1 MPLLDIGY
9 RSRQG
14 KRSLKWTRFWVVTS
28 TGIGLV
34 WQGTWMRR
42 LLLLLTVPSVIAG
55 VMVAVFEQSLS
66 EYSTQEAISFFEQS
80 RQGVRMGHMLE
91 DAGLDLQEVKED
103 PQKARHFVWS
113 YLLFS
118 LFRYPQ
124 AFCMILLVGL
134 VAPRLISFDMRSR
147 AHLLYLSRPLTAA
160 EYVLGKAGVLF
171 VLLFLIATVPAL
183 AIYAAGLFLSTNTWA
198 ILETWDIPLR
208 ILTASVVLILPTT
221 AIALALSSMTRESRY
236 AGFAW
241 FAIWLL
247 GYVAY
252 RILSTAATY
261 GHGMPRRGRRHSE
274 ILSEAFTNWM
284 YLSPYDL
291 LGYLQRKAFGLLQDD
306 TPLLLPITVVVLVT
320 IFGFGLSY
328 YRVARVLKS

>member
-1 MPLLDIGY
+1 
-9 RSRQG
+9 
-14 KRSLKWTRFWVVTS
+14 
-28 TGIGLV
+28 
-34 WQGTWMRR
+34 MRR
-42 LLLLLTVPSVIAG
+42 LLLLLTVPSVIVG
-55 VMVAVFEQSLS
+55 VMVGFFEQSLT
-66 EYSTQEAISFFEQS
+66 EYPTQEAISFFEQS
-80 RQGVRMGHMLE
+80 RQGERIGRMLE
-91 DAGLDLQEVKED
+91 SSGLDIQEVKED

-124 AFCMILLVGL
+124 AFGMILLVGL

-171 VLLFLIATVPAL
+171 VLLLMIATVPAL
-183 AIYAAGLFLSTNTWA
+183 AIYAAGLFLSTNA
-198 ILETWDIPLR
+198 LAVLETWDIPFR
-208 ILTASVVLILPTT
+208 ILAASVVLILPTT

-241 FAIWLL
+241 FSIWLL

-252 RILSTAATY
+252 RTLSTAAAF
-261 GHGMPRRGRRHSE
+261 GDGMPRRGRRHAP
-274 ILSEAFTNWM
+274 ILQDEFSNWM

-291 LGYLQRKAFGLLQDD
+291 LGYLQRKAFGLLPDD
-306 TPLLLPITVVVLVT
+306 TPLLVPIIAVVLVT
-320 IFGFGLSY
+320 IAGYGLAY
-328 YRVARVLKS
+328 YRVSRVLKS